1 MLDRA
6 KTVNFLGAKWFLSG
20 NLVLIKKFTL
30 YRKPDYL
37 YRGLLTTSTIKTS
50 ASSLAEFDRVFNV
63 FDANGDGVL
72 TRKEISEALEVLG
85 SDISPGDRQNLF
97 KRIDDEEVITRDSFI
112 DWMSQRQDLDVKAD
126 LREVFNLIDVD
137 GSGHLSFEE
146 FTQIIRC
153 LNHTASDTQI
163 EAMVKAGDKDGNG
176 EIDFEEF
183 IATQQ
188 SDSPLKITIAALRSF
203 KKILLQYAK
212 VAEVSS
218 IALIEVDSDL
228 GAGKRGASKG
238 IEFLKEVAIQ
248 KQTAKM
254 RAENGVVSLDSR
266 SVQNENHALLESKLY
281 THAKYIDSI
290 YKVFA
295 RTTDLVASTLQ
306 EGLFPVVL
314 GGDHSTAAGTIAGI
328 KKAFPDRRLGVVW
341 IDAHA
346 DIHSP
351 YTTPSGNMHGM
362 PLAVATAKDNLDN
375 QINDLDEETAKLW
388 VLPIVLTLGL
398 ADCPNLDPR
407 DLVYVSVRDTE
418 DAENKLIAK
427 YDIPIFTT
435 EDVRQLGAK
444 AIAQKCLDYLS
455 QVDLIYITFDVDSMD
470 STICMG
476 TGTPI
481 PGGIW
486 ADEARDLNTA
496 LVTDKRVCCW
506 EICEINPLLDTLNTM
521 AENSLGVFQS
531 VVDAISDRLEA
542 G

>member
-1 MLDRA
+1 M
-6 KTVNFLGAKWFLSG
+6 N
-20 NLVLIKKFTL
+20 N
-30 YRKPDYL
+30 
-37 YRGLLTTSTIKTS
+37 S
-50 ASSLAEFDRVFNV
+50 AENLAEFDRVFNV
-63 FDANGDGVL
+63 FDANNDGIL
-72 TRKEISEALEVLG
+72 TRAEITEALEVLG
-85 SDISPGDRQNLF
+85 ANISPGDRQNLLERADNE
-97 KRIDDEEVITRDSFI
+97 KVVTRDSFI
-112 DWMSQRQDLDVKAD
+112 EWMSQRQDLDVTAD
-126 LREVFNLIDVD
+126 LREIFDLIDVD
-137 GSGHLSFEE
+137 GSGHLDFAE

-153 LNHTASDTQI
+153 LNTIASDAEI
-163 EAMVKAGDKDGNG
+163 EALVKAADNDGNG
-176 EIDFEEF
+176 EIDFAEF

-188 SDSPLKITIAALRSF
+188 SDSALKITIAALRSF

-212 VAEVSS
+212 AAEVSS

-238 IEFLKEVAIQ
+238 IEFLKEIAIQ
-248 KQTAKM
+248 KQAARM

-266 SVQNENHALLESKLY
+266 NVQNENHVLKGSKLY
-281 THAKYIDSI
+281 THAKYIDAI

-306 EGLFPVVL
+306 EGLFPLVL

-362 PLAVATAKDNLDN
+362 PLAVATSSDNLES
-375 QINDLDEETAKLW
+375 QINDLDEETSKLW
-388 VLPIVLTLGL
+388 EMSKALGVG
-398 ADCPNLDPR
+398 DCPNLDPG

-418 DAENKLIAK
+418 AAEDSLIAQHN
-427 YDIPIFTT
+427 IPVFTT
-435 EDVRQLGAK
+435 DDVRQLGAETV
-444 AIAQKCLDYLS
+444 AQKCLDYLS
-455 QVDLIYITFDVDSMD
+455 DVDLIYVTFDVDSMD

-476 TGTPI
+476 TGTPV

-496 LVTDKRVCCW
+496 LVKDARVCCW
-506 EICEINPLLDTLNTM
+506 EICEINPLPDTLNTM

-531 VVDAISDRLEA
+531 VVDTIGDCGASLRHRLFGLSE
-542 G
+542 GLGQRL